1 MGLVQKRHMFKNFMY
16 FYLFY
21 AFIFYSTIFIA
32 TNVPRV
38 FITFVEGMHNMRFL
52 FFYTQCMHSFK
63 LSLCAF
69 MNCFFCIF
77 TIN

>member
-1 MGLVQKRHMFKNFMY
+1 MGLVQKRHMFKNLMY
-16 FYLFY
+16 FYWFY

-52 FFYTQCMHSFK
+52 FFIPNACTV
-63 LSLCAF
+63 L
-69 MNCFFCIF
+69 NCHFVHL
-77 TIN
+77 

>member
-16 FYLFY
+16 FYWFY

-38 FITFVEGMHNMRFL
+38 FITFVEGMHHMRFL
-52 FFYTQCMHSFK
+52 FLYPMHAQF
-63 LSLCAF
+63 
-69 MNCFFCIF
+69 
-77 TIN
+77 

>member
-16 FYLFY
+16 FYWFY

-52 FFYTQCMHSFK
+52 FFIPNACTV
-63 LSLCAF
+63 L
-69 MNCFFCIF
+69 NCHFVHL
-77 TIN
+77 